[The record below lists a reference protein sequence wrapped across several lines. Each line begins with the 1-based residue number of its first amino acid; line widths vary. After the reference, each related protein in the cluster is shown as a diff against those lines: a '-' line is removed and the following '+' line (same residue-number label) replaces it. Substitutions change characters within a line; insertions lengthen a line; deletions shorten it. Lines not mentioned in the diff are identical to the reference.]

1 MSFHPND
8 LARRAR
14 GASWM
19 LVAVFLVLLGAFFRT
34 QVLRNSEY
42 ALKSESN
49 RLREVPLPAPRG
61 IIYDRNEQIIAE
73 NVPGY
78 SVSMLSPA
86 GDSLRAS
93 LRRLSALIPL
103 SNEQIESSVRRF
115 RRAPTRPTVVL
126 SDAPFDVI
134 SVLEEHRVEF
144 PGLIIQS
151 APKRY
156 YPDGESVAAF
166 VGYTGE
172 ITENELAQSEYG
184 SYKAGQQIGKGGL
197 EKQYEKQLRGQ
208 EGVRFVEVDARGR
221 VVREAGARQ
230 DLRPLPAPALHT
242 NIDLDLQRY
251 AASLFGDS
259 LQGGIIAMDPVS
271 GGVLALHS
279 APSFDP
285 NRFIGGIPA
294 EYWRQLNTDP
304 RRPLY
309 NKVIQG
315 RYPPASTFK
324 LATSVL
330 ALNDKVATLETHM
343 PQPCTGGYQFGNR
356 YFRCWEKKGHGDV
369 SLARALEVSCD
380 TYFYQLGLK
389 IGLTRLIAG
398 GIRLGFDKRSG
409 IDLPGEVIP
418 IYPYG
423 EDYYNKRY
431 GARGWSSAVT
441 LNLSIGQGENDQ
453 TVVNMARFYTALAT
467 DGLAARP
474 EIVRNDDQRSR
485 TRVIQLT
492 DRELQGLRNAMKNVV
507 SERGTAGSARI
518 EDIVLAGKTGTAQNA
533 HDVTRD
539 HAWFVGFAPAD
550 DPKIVVSVMLEF
562 GEHGYYAARLASKVI
577 ERYLKGAPTLVSRS
591 PTALATPTPS
601 GEETR

>member
-19 LVAVFLVLLGAFFRT
+19 LVALFLVLLGAFFRT
-34 QVLRNSEY
+34 QVVRNSEY

-93 LRRLSALIPL
+93 LKRLSALIPL
-103 SNEQIESSVRRF
+103 SNDQIESSVRRF

-156 YPDGESVAAF
+156 YPDGEAVAAF

-172 ITENELAQSEYG
+172 ITENELAQSDYE

-251 AASLFGDS
+251 VASLFGDS
-259 LQGGIIAMDPVS
+259 LQGGIIAMDPIS

-330 ALNDKVATLETHM
+330 ALNDKVATLDTHM
-343 PQPCTGGYQFGNR
+343 PQACTGGYQFGNR

-369 SLARALEVSCD
+369 SLSRALEVSCD

-398 GIRLGFDKRSG
+398 GVRLGFDKRSG

-453 TVVNMARFYTALAT
+453 TVVSMARFYTALAT

-474 EIVRNDDQRSR
+474 EIARNDDDRSR
-485 TRVIQLT
+485 TRVIQLS

-507 SERGTAGSARI
+507 SERGTAASARI
-518 EDIVLAGKTGTAQNA
+518 EDVVLAGKTGTAQNA

-562 GEHGYYAARLASKVI
+562 GEHGYYAARIASKII
-577 ERYLKGAPTLVSRS
+577 ERYLKGAPTLVPGS
-591 PTALATPTPS
+591 PTALATPPS
-601 GEETR
+601 TTESTR

>member
-1 MSFHPND
+1 VSFHPND

-19 LVAVFLVLLGAFFRT
+19 LVVLFLVLLGAFFRT

-93 LRRLSALIPL
+93 LRRLSALISL
-103 SNEQIESSVRRF
+103 SSDQIESSVRRF

-156 YPDGESVAAF
+156 YPDGEAVAAF

-172 ITENELAQSEYG
+172 VTEHELAQSEFE

-259 LQGGIIAMDPVS
+259 LQGGIIAMDPIS

-324 LATSVL
+324 LATAVL
-330 ALNDKVATLETHM
+330 ALNDKVATLDTHM

-356 YFRCWEKKGHGDV
+356 YFRCWERKGHGDV

-398 GIRLGFDKRSG
+398 GVRLGFDKRSG

-431 GARGWSSAVT
+431 GSRGWSSAVT

-453 TVVNMARFYTALAT
+453 TVVSMARFYTALAT

-474 EIVRNDDQRSR
+474 EIARNDDDRSR
-485 TRVIQLT
+485 TRVIQLS

-507 SERGTAGSARI
+507 SERGTAASARI
-518 EDIVLAGKTGTAQNA
+518 ADVVLAGKTGTAQNA

-577 ERYLKGAPTLVSRS
+577 ERYLKGPPALATGS
-591 PTALATPTPS
+591 PTALATPASVGNAP
-601 GEETR
+601 

>member
-1 MSFHPND
+1 
-8 LARRAR
+8 
-14 GASWM
+14 
-19 LVAVFLVLLGAFFRT
+19 
-34 QVLRNSEY
+34 
-42 ALKSESN
+42 
-49 RLREVPLPAPRG
+49 
-61 IIYDRNEQIIAE
+61 
-73 NVPGY
+73 
-78 SVSMLSPA
+78 
-86 GDSLRAS
+86 
-93 LRRLSALIPL
+93 
-103 SNEQIESSVRRF
+103 
-115 RRAPTRPTVVL
+115 
-126 SDAPFDVI
+126 
-134 SVLEEHRVEF
+134 
-144 PGLIIQS
+144 
-151 APKRY
+151 
-156 YPDGESVAAF
+156 
-166 VGYTGE
+166 
-172 ITENELAQSEYG
+172 
-184 SYKAGQQIGKGGL
+184 
-197 EKQYEKQLRGQ
+197 
-208 EGVRFVEVDARGR
+208 
-221 VVREAGARQ
+221 
-230 DLRPLPAPALHT
+230 
-242 NIDLDLQRY
+242 
-251 AASLFGDS
+251 
-259 LQGGIIAMDPVS
+259 
-271 GGVLALHS
+271 VLALHS

-285 NRFIGGIPA
+285 NRFIGGLPA

-330 ALNDKVATLETHM
+330 ALNDKVATLDTHM

-453 TVVNMARFYTALAT
+453 TVVSMARFYTALAT

-474 EIVRNDDQRSR
+474 EIVRNDDERSR
-485 TRVIQLT
+485 TRVIQLS

-518 EDIVLAGKTGTAQNA
+518 ENIVLAGKTGTAQNA
-533 HDVTRD
+533 HDLTRD

-562 GEHGYYAARLASKVI
+562 GEHGYYAARIASKVI
-577 ERYLKGAPTLVSRS
+577 ERYLKGAPTLVTGS
-591 PTALATPTPS
+591 PTALATPAAPP
-601 GEETR
+601 ENTR

>member
-14 GASWM
+14 GASWT
-19 LVAVFLVLLGAFFRT
+19 LAILFFVLLSAFFRT

-61 IIYDRNEQIIAE
+61 IIYDRNEQVIAE

-86 GDSLRAS
+86 SDTLRAS
-93 LRRLSALIPL
+93 LKRLSALIQL
-103 SNEQIESSVRRF
+103 SPDQIESSVRRF
-115 RRAPTRPTVVL
+115 RRAPTRPTVIL

-156 YPDGESVAAF
+156 YPDGEAVAAF

-172 ITENELAQSEYG
+172 VTESELAQPEFEE
-184 SYKAGQQIGKGGL
+184 YKAGQQIGKGGL
-197 EKQYEKQLRGQ
+197 EKQYEKELRGQ
-208 EGVRFVEVDARGR
+208 EGIRFVEVDARGR

-230 DLRPLPAPALHT
+230 DLRPLAAPALHT

-251 AASLFGDS
+251 AAGLFGDS
-259 LQGGIIAMDPVS
+259 LQGGIIALDPVS

-294 EYWRQLNTDP
+294 EYWKQLNTDP

-356 YFRCWEKKGHGDV
+356 YFRCWERKGHGDIT
-369 SLARALEVSCD
+369 LARALEVSCD

-389 IGLTRLIAG
+389 LGLTRLIAG
-398 GIRLGFDKRSG
+398 GVRLGFDKRSG

-474 EIVRNDDQRSR
+474 EIARNDEDNSR
-485 TRVIQLT
+485 TRVIQLEPH
-492 DRELQGLRNAMKNVV
+492 ELQGLRNAMKNVV

-550 DPKIVVSVMLEF
+550 DPKIVVAVMLEF
-562 GEHGYYAARLASKVI
+562 GEHGYYAARMASKII
-577 ERYLKGAPTLVSRS
+577 ERYLKGPSAVKTSPPTLAG
-591 PTALATPTPS
+591 PAPETTA
-601 GEETR
+601 R

>member
-1 MSFHPND
+1 VSFHPND

-14 GASWM
+14 GASWA
-19 LVAVFLVLLGAFFRT
+19 LAILFFVLLSAFFRT

-78 SVSMLSPA
+78 SVSMLSPTA
-86 GDSLRAS
+86 DSLRAS
-93 LRRLSALIPL
+93 LRRLSSLIPL
-103 SNEQIESSVRRF
+103 SREQIESSVRRF
-115 RRAPTRPTVVL
+115 GRAPTRPTMVL

-156 YPDGESVAAF
+156 YPDGEAVASF

-172 ITENELAQSEYG
+172 ITEGELAQPEYEE
-184 SYKAGQQIGKGGL
+184 YKAGQQIGKGGL

-208 EGVRFVEVDARGR
+208 EGIRFVEVDARGR

-230 DLRPLPAPALHT
+230 DLRPLAAPALHT

-251 AASLFGDS
+251 VAQIFGDS
-259 LQGGIIAMDPVS
+259 LQGGIIAMDPIS

-324 LATSVL
+324 LATAVL

-356 YFRCWEKKGHGDV
+356 YFRCWERKGHGDIT
-369 SLARALEVSCD
+369 LARALEVSCD

-389 IGLTRLIAG
+389 LGLTRLIAG
-398 GIRLGFDKRSG
+398 GVRLGFDKRSG

-474 EIVRNDDQRSR
+474 EIARNDDDNSR
-485 TRVIQLT
+485 IRVIQLSE
-492 DRELQGLRNAMKNVV
+492 RELQGLRNAMKNVV

-533 HDVTRD
+533 HDPLRD

-550 DPKIVVSVMLEF
+550 NPKIVVSVMLEF
-562 GEHGYYAARLASKVI
+562 GQHGYYAARVASKVI
-577 ERYLKGAPTLVSRS
+577 ERYLKGPAAVQTGLPPTLAG
-591 PTALATPTPS
+591 PAPEATA
-601 GEETR
+601 R

>member
-1 MSFHPND
+1 
-8 LARRAR
+8 
-14 GASWM
+14 
-19 LVAVFLVLLGAFFRT
+19 
-34 QVLRNSEY
+34 
-42 ALKSESN
+42 
-49 RLREVPLPAPRG
+49 LREVPLPAPRG
-61 IIYDRNEQIIAE
+61 IIYDRNDQIIAE

-93 LRRLSALIPL
+93 LRRLSALISL
-103 SNEQIESSVRRF
+103 SSDQIESSVRRF

-156 YPDGESVAAF
+156 YPDGEAVASF

-172 ITENELAQSEYG
+172 ITENELAQSEFE

-230 DLRPLPAPALHT
+230 DLRPLSAPALHT

-251 AASLFGDS
+251 VASLFGDS
-259 LQGGIIAMDPVS
+259 LQGGLIAMDPVS

-324 LATSVL
+324 LATAVL
-330 ALNDKVATLETHM
+330 ALNDKVATLDTYM

-356 YFRCWEKKGHGDV
+356 YFRCWERKGHGAI

-398 GIRLGFDKRSG
+398 GVRLGFDKRSG

-474 EIVRNDDQRSR
+474 EIVRNDDDRSR
-485 TRVIQLT
+485 TRLIQLN

-518 EDIVLAGKTGTAQNA
+518 ADVALAGKTGTAQNA

-562 GEHGYYAARLASKVI
+562 GQHGYYAARVASKVI
-577 ERYLKGAPTLVSRS
+577 ERYLKGAPVVAGP
-591 PTALATPTPS
+591 PTALATPIAADS
-601 GEETR
+601 TR